1 MSGFNGNRLKEMRIV
16 RRMTLEQLAQALGMT
31 KQAVSKY
38 EHNQSIPAAETVDKV
53 LSILGIPFKYLCKE
67 DIAFTEGCSALF
79 FRAMSST
86 TKGNI
91 DYADIKSRWG
101 YEILSTIE
109 TSRSKLLNLPRI
121 EANLSIPE
129 KALELRKHWG
139 IGLLPIKNLT
149 ELLEHN
155 GIFVFIVDDTD
166 LKTDAYSRI
175 INGYPIIVLNK
186 SKGTAVRWRFSLA
199 HELGHLLLHRSLS
212 ETDFTLRS
220 KELEDEA
227 NLFAE
232 YFLMPVEGFK
242 KSIIATKLEYF
253 IPLKKEWGVSV
264 AAMLYHCNRIGIVD
278 SHKTKSLQIQM
289 SKLGWKKKEPLDDAF
304 EFEQPKLLESIISEQ
319 VRDHNSFDI
328 FYDAVRLP
336 IGEIESLCSLQEGF
350 FSIYYS
356 GEAVGKPLSENP
368 LYKQLSLF

>member
-1 MSGFNGNRLKEMRIV
+1 MAGFNGNRLREMRIV

-38 EHNQSIPAAETVDKV
+38 EHNQSIPAAETIDKIQ
-53 LSILGIPFKYLCKE
+53 SILGIPFKYLCKE
-67 DIAFTEGCSALF
+67 DIALTEGCSALF

-101 YEILSTIE
+101 YEILSSIE
-109 TSRSKLLNLPRI
+109 ISHSKLLNLPPI
-121 EANLSIPE
+121 DANLSIPE

-139 IGLLPIKNLT
+139 IGLLPIRNLT

-155 GIFVFIVDDTD
+155 GIFVFVVDDTD

-212 ETDFTLRS
+212 ETDFNLRNN
-220 KELEDEA
+220 ELEDEA

-232 YFLMPVEGFK
+232 YFLMPADGFK
-242 KSIIATKLEYF
+242 KSVIATKLEHF
-253 IPLKKEWGVSV
+253 ITLKKEWGVSV
-264 AAMLYHCNRIGIVD
+264 AAMLYHCNRIGVID
-278 SHKTKSLQIQM
+278 SRKIRSLQIQM
-289 SKLGWKKKEPLDDAF
+289 SKLGWKKKEPLDN
-304 EFEQPKLLESIISEQ
+304 ELVFEQPKLLENIISEQ
-319 VRDHNSFDI
+319 ISDHNSFDI
-328 FYDAVRLP
+328 FYDTVQLP
-336 IGEIESLCSLQEGF
+336 IGEIEGLCSLQEGF
-350 FSIYYS
+350 FSTYYS
-356 GEAVGKPLSENP
+356 GETVVTENP
-368 LYKQLSLF
+368 MYEQLSLF